1 MLKSY
6 IQMCIHAIENIP
18 SNGNI
23 LVEYLSD
30 KVIISLL
37 TVASIQSIFSNIG
50 NVINFNFKHDS
61 EPKK

>member
-6 IQMCIHAIENIP
+6 IQMCIHAIENTP

-37 TVASIQSIFSNIG
+37 TVASIP
-50 NVINFNFKHDS
+50 INFFKYRQRH
-61 EPKK
+61 KF